1 MRRIFTPARLSV
13 VGLALVVVAV
23 VLYLLP
29 SQEYVFL
36 PDPAHPVAPLVS
48 VQGGHDPTK
57 GEVLFVDVVVRK
69 ATWLERLFHGIRKG
83 ASYYPASDIDPKGV
97 SQAGLQ
103 AIDQQDMQR
112 SQKIAAALAL
122 KALGKKVT
130 MRPTGALVEQIGL
143 GAPADGKLHPDDR
156 IVAVD
161 GKPVR
166 ALASLYAAMRTHRP
180 GDVVRFTVVRQ
191 GKELVVPIKTIASGD
206 KHPRAIVGIIPS
218 PAVDIRLPLA
228 VRIDA
233 GNVGGPSA
241 GLAFA
246 LEVMEEL
253 GRNVVH
259 GHKVAATGE
268 LEPDGTVGAIGGIEQ
283 KTIGVREAGAD
294 VFLVPAGENAVEA
307 EKEAH
312 GLRIIPVKSFPQA
325 LHALATLPQN
335 A

>member
-1 MRRIFTPARLSV
+1 VRRIVTPARLAV
-13 VGLALVVVAV
+13 LGLALIVVAFL
-23 VLYLLP
+23 LYVLP

-48 VQGGHDPTK
+48 VQGGHDPTH

-83 ASYYPASDIDPKGV
+83 ASYYPASAIDPKGV

-103 AIDQQDMQR
+103 AIDRQDMQR
-112 SQKIAAALAL
+112 SQKIAAAVAL

-143 GAPADGKLHPDDR
+143 GAPAEGKLHPDDR
-156 IVAVD
+156 IVAV
-161 GKPVR
+161 GKKPIR
-166 ALASLYAAMRTHRP
+166 ALSSLYAAMRGYRP

-191 GKELVVPIKTIASGD
+191 GKQLVVPITTVASAD
-206 KHPRAIVGIIPS
+206 KPPRAIVGIIPS
-218 PAVDIRLPLA
+218 PAVDIQLPLA

-253 GRNVVH
+253 GRNVVDH
-259 GHKVAATGE
+259 HKVAATGE
-268 LEPDGTVGAIGGIEQ
+268 LEPDGTVGQIGGIEQ

-312 GLRIIPVKSFPQA
+312 GLRIIPVKSFQQA
-325 LHALATLPQN
+325 LHALATLPPK

>member
-1 MRRIFTPARLSV
+1 VRRIVTPARLAV
-13 VGLALVVVAV
+13 LGLALLVVAFL
-23 VLYLLP
+23 LYVLP

-36 PDPAHPVAPLVS
+36 PDRAHPVAPLVA
-48 VQGGHDPTK
+48 VQGGHDPTN

-83 ASYYPASDIDPKGV
+83 ASYYPASEIDPKGV

-103 AIDQQDMQR
+103 AIDRQDMAR
-112 SQKIAAALAL
+112 SQEIAAAVAL
-122 KALGKKVT
+122 KAMGRKVT
-130 MRPTGALVEQIGL
+130 MRNTGALVEQIGL
-143 GAPADGKLHPDDR
+143 GAPADGKLHPDDT

-161 GKPVR
+161 GTRVTSPVEVQR
-166 ALASLYAAMRTHRP
+166 AMAKHRP
-180 GDVVRFTVVRQ
+180 GDVVRFTVTRG
-191 GKELVVPIKTIASGD
+191 GKQLVVPIKTISTGG
-206 KHPRAIVGIIPS
+206 KRPRAIVGIFLS

-241 GLAFA
+241 GRAFA
-246 LEVMEEL
+246 LEVREEL
-253 GRNVVH
+253 GRNVVR

-268 LEPDGTVGAIGGIEQ
+268 LQPDGSVTAIGGIKQ

-294 VFLVPAGENAVEA
+294 VFLVPAGENAVDA

-312 GLRIIPVKSFPQA
+312 GLRIIPVKSFQQA
-325 LHALATLPQN
+325 LHALATLPPN
-335 A
+335 D

>member
-1 MRRIFTPARLSV
+1 VRRIVTPARLVV
-13 VGLALVVVAV
+13 VGLALAAVAFL
-23 VLYLLP
+23 LYVLP

-36 PDPAHPVAPLVS
+36 PDPAHPVAPLVA
-48 VQGGHDPTK
+48 VQGGQDPAK

-69 ATWLERLFHGIRKG
+69 ATWLERLFHGIRNG

-103 AIDQQDMQR
+103 AIDRQDMHR
-112 SQKIAAALAL
+112 SQEIAAALAL

-130 MRPTGALVEQIGL
+130 LRDTGALVEQIEL

-161 GKPVR
+161 GSPVR
-166 ALASLYAAMRTHRP
+166 SLASLYTTMSTHRP
-180 GDVVRFTVVRQ
+180 GDVVHFAVVRQ
-191 GKELVVPIKTIASGD
+191 GKQLVIPIKTVRDPSR
-206 KHPRAIVGIIPS
+206 PNRAIVGILPS
-218 PAVDIRLPLA
+218 QAVDIQLPLA

-268 LEPDGTVGAIGGIEQ
+268 LQPDGSVTPIGGVKQ

-294 VFLVPAGENAVEA
+294 VFLVPAGENAAEA
-307 EKEAH
+307 RKEAH
-312 GLRIIPVKSFPQA
+312 GLRIVPVHSFQQA
-325 LHALATLPQN
+325 LHALATLPP
-335 A
+335 AR

>member
-1 MRRIFTPARLSV
+1 VRRIVTPARLAV
-13 VGLALVVVAV
+13 LGAALLVVAFL
-23 VLYLLP
+23 LYVLP

-36 PDPAHPVAPLVS
+36 PDPAHPVAPLVA

-69 ATWLERLFHGIRKG
+69 ATWLERIFHGIRKG
-83 ASYYPASDIDPKGV
+83 ASYYPASEIDPKGV

-103 AIDQQDMQR
+103 AIDRQDMHR
-112 SQKIAAALAL
+112 SQEIAAAVAL

-143 GAPADGKLHPDDR
+143 GAPAEGKLHPDDT

-161 GKPVR
+161 GTRVVAPVDVQR
-166 ALASLYAAMRTHRP
+166 AMAKHRP
-180 GDVVRFTVVRQ
+180 GDVVRFTVTRA
-191 GKELVVPIKTIASGD
+191 GKELAVPIKTVASGE
-206 KHPRAIVGIIPS
+206 KPPRAIVGIFLT
-218 PAVDIRLPLA
+218 PAVDIRLPLS

-268 LEPDGTVGAIGGIEQ
+268 LEPDGSVGSIGGVEQ
-283 KTIGVREAGAD
+283 KTIGVRKAGAD

-312 GLRIIPVKSFPQA
+312 GLRIIPVHSFQQA
-325 LHALATLPQN
+325 LHALATLPEN
-335 A
+335 T